1 MRLEAAHVS
10 FRYGRKGPWILEDLS
25 LAVESGQRLGLFAP
39 SGYGKSTLA
48 FSRGRTPPDHNFGD
62 TGKPCKFRNLI
73 RNILSIDGFDMR
85 AKLPCQPNILPQPF
99 LVIFIH
105 FSSGGGGK
113 VPTECPCHPC
123 SGADDLRVGW
133 RG

>member
-1 MRLEAAHVS
+1 MKPVIPALLADSPGTRIRDYMNIQIGRIGNQAFRQRRLAE
-10 FRYGRKGPWILEDLS
+10 Y
-25 LAVESGQRLGLFAP
+25 
-39 SGYGKSTLA
+39 A

-73 RNILSIDGFDMR
+73 RNILSVDGFDMR

-105 FSSGGGGK
+105 FSSGGCFHEKGGK